1 MYIVRICIEKFFT
14 PGVLK
19 VWGALLIQSTPR
31 GGALKEGAVKEGA
44 VLEEIWYPYFNEILL
59 TYLAKL

>member
-31 GGALKEGAVKEGA
+31 GGALKEGGAIKEGT
-44 VLEEIWYPYFNEILL
+44 VIDEIR
-59 TYLAKL
+59 